1 MRGKSVDDTT
11 SSFEIIRRITGDKWK
26 FVILCHLLDGPRR
39 FGELLYQIESTTKR
53 S

>member
-26 FVILCHLLDGPRR
+26 SVILCHLLDGPRR
-39 FGELLYQIESTTKR
+39 FGELLYQIDSTTKR

>member
-11 SSFEIIRRITGDKWK
+11 SSFEITRRITGDKWK
-26 FVILCHLLDGPRR
+26 FVILCHLLDDPRR
-39 FGELLYQIESTTKR
+39 FGELLYQIDSTTKR